1 MLVFVTYPLIF
12 AVSFWAFQV
21 GIMPGHKNP
30 LVVMGWLALTV
41 GLVVALAFT
50 GCRDPGI
57 FYRHARPPPQV
68 RRLCGSSTKVA
79 TAMTSDDI
87 FLRCI
92 GFGLGFPYLS
102 DLCWPHRAE

>member
-1 MLVFVTYPLIF
+1 MLVFVTYPLIL

-21 GIMPGHKNP
+21 GIMPGNKNP

-41 GLVVALAFT
+41 GLIVALAFT

-68 RRLCGSSTKVA
+68 RRIVSRVMA
-79 TAMTSDDI
+79 ID
-87 FLRCI
+87 
-92 GFGLGFPYLS
+92 Y
-102 DLCWPHRAE
+102 